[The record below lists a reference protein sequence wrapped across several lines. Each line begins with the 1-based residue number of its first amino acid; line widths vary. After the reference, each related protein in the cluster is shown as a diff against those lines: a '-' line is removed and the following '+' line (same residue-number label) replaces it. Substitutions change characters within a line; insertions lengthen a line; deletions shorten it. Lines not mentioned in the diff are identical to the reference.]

1 MTSHLWMSV
10 FWPVSGKEICSHTHR
25 KSTYWFWLF
34 THNERNVAEIQAE
47 ANTVCFKTLIAGK
60 GKNTT
65 KNCADEKHGN
75 LIVYRKAV

>member
-1 MTSHLWMSV
+1 M
-10 FWPVSGKEICSHTHR
+10 KEMLQ
-25 KSTYWFWLF
+25 K
-34 THNERNVAEIQAE
+34 IQAE